1 MQDIVVGLL
10 ALAVGAMFC
19 FRGYLT
25 MRVIIPLWGAFGGF
39 LLGAGLV
46 ASSSDD
52 GFLRSVLAWI
62 VGFAVAVLFAL
73 IAYLYFEVSVVL
85 AMTLIGF
92 ALGTS
97 AMVAVGIEWSWVI
110 MIAGIAVGVLL
121 AILAIAGNMPMVLL
135 TVLTAGAG
143 ASAMVGGIMLLFGK
157 LQTEAITESGATTD
171 QLHDDW
177 WWYAIW
183 GVLFVA
189 GIVAQIAA
197 ADRLTATMREAWDAG
212 RRGADAPV

>member
-25 MRVIIPLWGAFGGF
+25 MRVIIPIWGAFGGF
-39 LLGAGLV
+39 VLGAGLV
-46 ASSSDD
+46 ASSNDD
-52 GFLRSVLAWI
+52 GFLRSVLSWV
-62 VGFAVAVLFAL
+62 VGFAVALLFAL

-97 AMVAVGIEWSWVI
+97 AMVAIGVDWSWLIVLV
-110 MIAGIAVGVLL
+110 GIAVGVVL
-121 AILAIAGNMPMVLL
+121 AVLAIAGNMPMVLL
-135 TVLTAGAG
+135 TVLTAAAG
-143 ASAMVGGIMLLFGK
+143 ASAMVGGIMLLVGE
-157 LQTEAITESGATTD
+157 LQTEAITETGGTTD

-183 GVLFVA
+183 GGLFVA
-189 GIVAQIAA
+189 GIVAQVAA
-197 ADRLTATMREAWDAG
+197 AERMNATMREMWEES
-212 RRGADAPV
+212 RRGAAA